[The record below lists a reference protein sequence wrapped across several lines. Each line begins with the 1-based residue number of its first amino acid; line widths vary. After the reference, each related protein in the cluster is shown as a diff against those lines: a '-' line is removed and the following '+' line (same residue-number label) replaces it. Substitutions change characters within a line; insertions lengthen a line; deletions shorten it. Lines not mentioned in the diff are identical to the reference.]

1 MKSIMKS
8 ILTGLVAALIPVAAM
23 AQDHSAAEAEVR
35 SAVGTFN
42 DAYAGNDVDAY
53 FDHYAAD
60 AMVYFYGARQDLS
73 VYHEE
78 WAAMVEAGGRV
89 EKNELSD
96 VQVQVMPGGD
106 VAVASYFV
114 DYRLRAPD
122 GNVSVAK
129 AFESDVWQKINGEWK
144 IVNLHYSE
152 IPDEQ

>member
-1 MKSIMKS
+1 MKN
-8 ILTGLVAALIPVAAM
+8 ILTVLVAALISVPAM
-23 AQDHSAAEAEVR
+23 AQDHGAAEAEVR
-35 SAVGTFN
+35 TAIKAFN
-42 DAYAGNDVDAY
+42 DAYASNDVDSY
-53 FDHYAAD
+53 FNHYAAD
-60 AMVYFYGARQDLS
+60 ATVYFSGARQDLS
-73 VYHEE
+73 AYHEE
-78 WAAMVEAGGRV
+78 WAEMVDAGGGV

-129 AFESDVWQKINGEWK
+129 AFESEVWQKIGDDWK

-152 IPDEQ
+152 IPGDQ